1 MSDQSLYQPRKVPRQ
16 ARSKACV
23 SAILDAA
30 ARILTEEGY
39 AAATTNQ
46 IAEVA
51 GVSIGSLYEYFPGKE
66 AIFAALRARLT
77 NDSYTVM
84 LDHIGD
90 ITPVAGVDGKG
101 AAPTAVIERVV
112 EGRIK
117 AILLD
122 PVLHCKLSDEVP
134 RYVTQE
140 QSDTLLD
147 EFFAIAMDFLK
158 HHAKPEDGR
167 QPEIVA
173 EMAMRTMY
181 SVVESLV
188 VDDPDKLENPAYT
201 NELKH
206 MMCRYILDYDTPRT
220 DPA

>member
-1 MSDQSLYQPRKVPRQ
+1 MVDQNLYQPRKIPRQ

-77 NDSYTVM
+77 AESYAVM
-84 LDHIGD
+84 LDHMGD
-90 ITPVAGVDGKG
+90 ITPVAGVSGKDAG
-101 AAPTAVIERVV
+101 PIAVIERVV
-112 EGRIK
+112 EGRIR

-122 PVLHCKLSDEVP
+122 PVLHCRLSDEVP
-134 RYVTQE
+134 GYVTQE
-140 QSDTLLD
+140 QTDTLLD

-167 QPEIVA
+167 HPEIVA
-173 EMAMRTMY
+173 DLAMRTMH
-181 SVVESLV
+181 SVIENLV
-188 VDDPDKLENPAYT
+188 VNDPEKLEDPAYT
-201 NELKH
+201 DELKR
-206 MMCRYILDYDTPRT
+206 MMCRYILGYDTARI
-220 DPA
+220 DAA